1 MEKKISVASDRETR
15 FKQDV
20 FWDEI
25 EERNTKR
32 KTILSEDEI
41 DFQSGCY
48 CDDGI
53 QNGNGHSP
61 YISAEFKL

>member
-53 QNGNGHSP
+53 
-61 YISAEFKL
+61 

>member
-1 MEKKISVASDRETR
+1 MHPNKEKVKKFESRWKKKISVASDRETR

-53 QNGNGHSP
+53 
-61 YISAEFKL
+61 